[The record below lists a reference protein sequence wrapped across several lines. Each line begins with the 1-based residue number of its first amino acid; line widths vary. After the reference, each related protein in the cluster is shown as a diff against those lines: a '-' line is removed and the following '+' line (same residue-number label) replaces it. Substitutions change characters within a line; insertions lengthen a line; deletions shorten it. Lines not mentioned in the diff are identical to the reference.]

1 MFSTKA
7 GNCDEEL
14 EKLADGAG
22 AKRLWILPALEKEAL
37 LRDHLGTVL
46 GAGAGSWIDLTI
58 RWAAVYAATA
68 SS

>member
-22 AKRLWILPALEKEAL
+22 AKRLWILPALEKKRCYATTLEPCSAP
-37 LRDHLGTVL
+37 R
-46 GAGAGSWIDLTI
+46 AGSWIDLAI